1 MEKVIAVLMRPEP
14 DDDWCARQRA
24 QVADALLGL
33 GVAGLSINVRDS
45 TVRDSLM
52 TLTTLYP
59 PVAAVVSLWTQQCYG
74 EQVAAALRLLAQEC
88 DELGAYLVTESVP
101 LTFPSLVESGS
112 RTPGLANIA
121 LLRRPDGLDQATW
134 LTRWQRD
141 HTQVA
146 IEAQATFGY
155 TQNWVVRALTPEAP
169 GIAGIVEELFPV
181 AATTD
186 LKAFFG
192 AADDNDLQSLYL
204 VVLGAGIG
212 LSMQVLVLIVQ
223 NTSSFEDLGV
233 ATSGVTFFRVVGA
246 SFGTATFG
254 ALFVNFL
261 DRRLGS
267 ALTSGAVPVPAVP
280 SPAVLHQLPQSMAA
294 PIVRAYAESLTQVFL
309 CAVSVTVVGFILALL
324 LREVPL
330 TDIHDDADD
339 LGDGFGVPR
348 AESPEDVLEI
358 AVRRMLPNG
367 VRLRDIATQ
376 PGCGLGVAE
385 LWALL
390 RIYQYQRLFEAV
402 RLTDIGRHLHV
413 PYQVFEPVFD
423 RLVQTGY
430 AARDGD
436 ILTLT
441 PSGHRQVDS
450 LAVLIR
456 QWLLDHLAVAPGLKR
471 QPDHQFEAAL
481 QHVTDAVLVQR
492 DWYEDLGDLSESRQ
506 LAATT

>member
-112 RTPGLANIA
+112 RTPGLTNIA

-192 AADDNDLQSLYL
+192 AADDNDLRNRISRM
-204 VVLGAGIG
+204 VA
-212 LSMQVLVLIVQ
+212 S
-223 NTSSFEDLGV
+223 TS
-233 ATSGVTFFRVVGA
+233 A
-246 SFGTATFG
+246 FG
-254 ALFVNFL
+254 ANQNIDTVP
-261 DRRLGS
+261 
-267 ALTSGAVPVPAVP
+267 TS
-280 SPAVLHQLPQSMAA
+280 
-294 PIVRAYAESLTQVFL
+294 RYVF
-309 CAVSVTVVGFILALL
+309 
-324 LREVPL
+324 R
-330 TDIHDDADD
+330 
-339 LGDGFGVPR
+339 
-348 AESPEDVLEI
+348 
-358 AVRRMLPNG
+358 
-367 VRLRDIATQ
+367 
-376 PGCGLGVAE
+376 
-385 LWALL
+385 
-390 RIYQYQRLFEAV
+390 
-402 RLTDIGRHLHV
+402 
-413 PYQVFEPVFD
+413 
-423 RLVQTGY
+423 
-430 AARDGD
+430 
-436 ILTLT
+436 T
-441 PSGHRQVDS
+441 PFKD
-450 LAVLIR
+450 
-456 QWLLDHLAVAPGLKR
+456 
-471 QPDHQFEAAL
+471 
-481 QHVTDAVLVQR
+481 
-492 DWYEDLGDLSESRQ
+492 
-506 LAATT
+506 